1 MRRIVA
7 VACSALL
14 ALALTVPVVVA
25 EDGPSPYVTDITIT
39 SAQVAKTG
47 EVMITGTLYCQN
59 MDNWDIGISGQLI
72 QAIGRKT
79 TIRGGIGGGLHCNP
93 NGPTYWEGWA
103 WADSGTF
110 GTGWATVQ
118 VSFGN
123 GGCDEFGNCWWQDF
137 GSGNFYVKV
146 TKR

>member
-1 MRRIVA
+1 MRRILA

-25 EDGPSPYVTDITIT
+25 EDGPSPYVDGITVA
-39 SAQVAKTG
+39 SAQVSRTG
-47 EVMITGTLYCQN
+47 EVRITGTLYCHY
-59 MDNWDIGISGQLI
+59 MDNWNIGINGQLI

-79 TIRGGIGGGLHCNP
+79 TIRGGIGGGLQCTD

-110 GTGWATVQ
+110 GTGWATAQ
-118 VSFGN
+118 INFSN
-123 GGCDEFGNCWWQDF
+123 KGCDQNGCWGQDF
-137 GSGNFYVKV
+137 GGGNFYVKV